1 MPLVCVWTADCQSPD
16 PDAVPPAPA
25 ARMNSQRCLVHTDA
39 IVYAVE
45 DKVELT
51 GEVYVVAQLSNNT
64 VVNIFEQT
72 LDSLRDLSKPEEHN
86 AS

>member
-1 MPLVCVWTADCQSPD
+1 MPLIAVWTADCQSPD
-16 PDAVPPAPA
+16 PDASPPTPA
-25 ARMNSQRCLVHTDA
+25 ARMNSQRCLVHTDR

-45 DKVELT
+45 AKVELT

-72 LDSLRDLSKPEEHN
+72 LDSLRDLSKPEDKTD
-86 AS
+86 A